1 MNVPAQEFSNVLPK
15 FRARIFGIQAGKFA
29 QNFFGALVPRHGDI
43 YLYLDD
49 LIAARA
55 LFCCGRDAFFPQAQ
69 LLTRLCSR
77 RDFEDSATIDGRYL
91 NLTSQCGL
99 RRGHRDSQINIVAL
113 AAENRMIAGPDDYV
127 QVSRGT
133 SVGTR
138 ISFARDTNALA
149 VASSRLDAHFEW
161 FGALDSAF
169 AVTNVAGG
177 YVTARAVTPRAGDVE
192 LHASAGLLDRSLA
205 LAFRTDSR
213 RFDIDLTGKDRANI
227 ATCEIKAHDIVTHL
241 GLNGNMYLIIK
252 YI

>member
-91 NLTSQCGL
+91 NLTSQGCL
-99 RRGHRDSQINIVAL
+99 RRGHRNSQINIVAL
-113 AAENRMIAGPDDYV
+113 ATENRMIAGPDDYV

-133 SVGTR
+133 SVETR

-149 VASSRLDAHFEW
+149 VAGSRLDAHFEW

-177 YVTARAVTPRAGDVE
+177 YVTARAVTPRAGDIEAHYTATDSGPKGHVN
-192 LHASAGLLDRSLA
+192 LIFKIVAGLRTFLRRRAASAKHAGE
-205 LAFRTDSR
+205 
-213 RFDIDLTGKDRANI
+213 NI
-227 ATCEIKAHDIVTHL
+227 AETA
-241 GLNGNMYLIIK
+241 
-252 YI
+252 